1 MSEEGARRRCK
12 AALLTS
18 TRARVQPSWTS
29 RSETTSEP
37 LRIRGGGAATN
48 DACRDVGDGGEEGQN
63 EHRKGCEAHDGE
75 HLEAGKGVNER
86 QRWMLSSR
94 DGRRRLRRALRPYNA
109 ALWVLQ
115 RSSSPSPRGQI
126 NAKQTEPAARRPPF
140 LDAMPSLG

>member
-63 EHRKGCEAHDGE
+63 DTASP
-75 HLEAGKGVNER
+75 AGKTISHALNRRTQVNSTS
-86 QRWMLSSR
+86 MH
-94 DGRRRLRRALRPYNA
+94 
-109 ALWVLQ
+109 
-115 RSSSPSPRGQI
+115 
-126 NAKQTEPAARRPPF
+126 
-140 LDAMPSLG
+140 